1 MSYDKIKQVALK
13 HFARDGYEGASLSQI
28 ASEVGIKK
36 PSIYNHYAGKEE
48 LFLSVLTGIGDDY
61 KRFLAARLEQSDG
74 AAPERQL
81 FRMYAS
87 YIEYFTYDSDRTDFW
102 KRVILFPPDFLKER
116 IVQIVGEVEQLIA
129 PRLADLF
136 AEGIRRG
143 TIRAFDPAEMVTLF
157 YSLVNGYMMGLMMTG
172 PHDFSNKLER
182 VWTMFWQGI
191 GHGEWG
197 TEGRRDG

>member
-48 LFLSVLTGIGDDY
+48 LFLSVLTGISDDY
-61 KRFLAARLEQSDG
+61 KRFLASRLEQSEGDS
-74 AAPERQL
+74 PERQL
-81 FRMYAS
+81 FRMYTS
-87 YIEYFTYDSDRTDFW
+87 YIEYFTFDADRTDFW
-102 KRVILFPPDFLKER
+102 KRVIMFPPAFLKER

-129 PRLADLF
+129 PRLAALF
-136 AEGIRRG
+136 SDGIGRG
-143 TIRAFDPAEMVTLF
+143 TIRAFDPGELVTLF
-157 YSLVNGYMMGLMMTG
+157 YSLVNGYMMGLMMVG
-172 PHDFSNKLER
+172 PHDFTNKLER
-182 VWTMFWQGI
+182 IWTMFWQGI
-191 GHGEWG
+191 GYGEWE